1 MKVCND
7 SARIVTYG
15 LPEKQDEKKAAGDR
29 IPASARLATFSKRA
43 ARPPKQTLIIL
54 AVCRCKRLAD
64 SPVFLPAAK
73 KHCCSRPCCA
83 LRKPTPHSRRLRAI
97 SSRLLFWLFQAMEN
111 TSGCKNNQEQAAT
124 VSLSPVPTVAACS
137 VRFLKTGNLP
147 VIIQAE

>member
-43 ARPPKQTLIIL
+43 ARPPQQTLIIL
-54 AVCRCKRLAD
+54 AVCRCKRLID

-73 KHCCSRPCCA
+73 KHCCFRPCCA
-83 LRKPTPHSRRLRAI
+83 PRKPTPHSRRLRAI
-97 SSRLLFWLFQAMEN
+97 SSRLLFWLFQALQN
-111 TSGCKNNQEQAAT
+111 TSSCKNNQEQAAT
-124 VSLSPVPTVAACS
+124 VGAGRIERALICPWNVEVP
-137 VRFLKTGNLP
+137 KK
-147 VIIQAE
+147 Q